1 MQKMNPL
8 FAISDTYVYHSPLFR
23 ASDFR
28 PDLQLK
34 MKSGWAYPGKGRFC
48 LHLNRWDTF
57 QMKHKTRSFLFF
69 LASFLLMVLAPNT
82 ALATQGHGGIEGV
95 YAHQIAHLFF
105 IISMGGLI
113 YWSRQRGLVR
123 ERGWQLIRLSAF
135 FFILWNLDAF
145 LVHLLDDQMEIIQVQ
160 RIGLWKIRL
169 TDPYNSHALQRLY
182 YFAKLDHLLCV
193 PAIVFLYLGL
203 RRLVKEQRLNVAK
216 AGQP

>member
-1 MQKMNPL
+1 
-8 FAISDTYVYHSPLFR
+8 
-23 ASDFR
+23 
-28 PDLQLK
+28 
-34 MKSGWAYPGKGRFC
+34 
-48 LHLNRWDTF
+48 
-57 QMKHKTRSFLFF
+57 
-69 LASFLLMVLAPNT
+69 MVLAPST

-113 YWSRQRGLVR
+113 YWLRQRGLVR

-145 LVHLLDDQMEIIQVQ
+145 LVHFLDDQMGIIQVQ
-160 RIGLWKIRL
+160 RIGLWEIRL
-169 TDPYNSHALQRLY
+169 TDLYNSNAFKTLY

-203 RRLVKEQRLNVAK
+203 KRIVKEQRVDVVKQGL
-216 AGQP
+216 P

>member
-1 MQKMNPL
+1 MKPK
-8 FAISDTYVYHSPLFR
+8 I
-23 ASDFR
+23 R
-28 PDLQLK
+28 P
-34 MKSGWAYPGKGRFC
+34 S
-48 LHLNRWDTF
+48 
-57 QMKHKTRSFLFF
+57 LFF
-69 LASFLLMVLAPNT
+69 PVLFSLMIFTPNP

-95 YAHQIAHLFF
+95 YAHQIAHIFF

-113 YWSRQRGLVR
+113 YWLRQRGLVR

-145 LVHLLDDQMEIIQVQ
+145 IVHFLDDQMDIIQVQ

-169 TDPYNSHALQRLY
+169 TDLYDSNILKILY

-203 RRLVKEQRLNVAK
+203 KRLVKAQRLNVATK
-216 AGQP
+216 GQP

>member
-1 MQKMNPL
+1 
-8 FAISDTYVYHSPLFR
+8 
-23 ASDFR
+23 
-28 PDLQLK
+28 
-34 MKSGWAYPGKGRFC
+34 MK
-48 LHLNRWDTF
+48 DI
-57 QMKHKTRSFLFF
+57 TRSIT
-69 LASFLLMVLAPNT
+69 LLLTTLCTMLLLPGQ

-113 YWSRQRGLVR
+113 YWLRQRGLVR

-145 LVHLLDDQMEIIQVQ
+145 LVHLLDDQLEIIQIK
-160 RIGLWKIRL
+160 RIGLWEIRL
-169 TDPYNSHALQRLY
+169 TDLYNNNILKVMY

-203 RRLVKEQRLNVAK
+203 KRLVKEQHLNA
-216 AGQP
+216 AEQGQQ

>member
-1 MQKMNPL
+1 
-8 FAISDTYVYHSPLFR
+8 
-23 ASDFR
+23 
-28 PDLQLK
+28 
-34 MKSGWAYPGKGRFC
+34 
-48 LHLNRWDTF
+48 
-57 QMKHKTRSFLFF
+57 MKHQIQSSLFF
-69 LASFLLMVLAPNT
+69 LALFSLMIFTPNP

-95 YAHQIAHLFF
+95 YAHQIAHIFF

-113 YWSRQRGLVR
+113 YWLRQRGLVR

-145 LVHLLDDQMEIIQVQ
+145 IVHFLDDQMDIIQVQ

-169 TDPYNSHALQRLY
+169 TDLYDSNILKILY

-203 RRLVKEQRLNVAK
+203 KRLVKAQRLNVATK
-216 AGQP
+216 GQP

>member
-1 MQKMNPL
+1 
-8 FAISDTYVYHSPLFR
+8 
-23 ASDFR
+23 
-28 PDLQLK
+28 
-34 MKSGWAYPGKGRFC
+34 
-48 LHLNRWDTF
+48 
-57 QMKHKTRSFLFF
+57 MKHKIRPSLFF
-69 LASFLLMVLAPNT
+69 LALFSLMMFVPYP

-113 YWSRQRGLVR
+113 YWLRQRGLVR

-145 LVHLLDDQMEIIQVQ
+145 LVHFLDDQMEIIRVQ

-169 TDPYNSHALQRLY
+169 TDLYNSNTLKIFY

-203 RRLVKEQRLNVAK
+203 KRLVKEQRADVVNQ
-216 AGQP
+216 GQP